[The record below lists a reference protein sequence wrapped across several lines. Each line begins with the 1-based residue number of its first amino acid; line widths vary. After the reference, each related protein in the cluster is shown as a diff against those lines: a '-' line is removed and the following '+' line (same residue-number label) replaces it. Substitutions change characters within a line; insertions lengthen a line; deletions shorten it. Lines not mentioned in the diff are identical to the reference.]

1 MCTVISKLL
10 TVTQIKQCLWNDAL
24 CVIGL
29 MINQIVFCIFS
40 LLIQERV
47 LSLNPLWRKYNSVTL
62 WLCFCESAMNVL
74 FILQLWAEM
83 VNNCGLHFN
92 IVRVCVRV
100 YTCNSCHFNKSNI
113 FVKFITQLHQSHHVR
128 CLLSLLTPLPLPLM
142 PIPVGP
148 HVVAP
153 RPSSRGLQE
162 LQYAFFLPVRE
173 RCSSRNKHIHW
184 WRKDKEVLCL
194 YTSLFHLRTSGTLG
208 LQGGASRSLGPVGK
222 ARQLG
227 WL

>member
-1 MCTVISKLL
+1 
-10 TVTQIKQCLWNDAL
+10 
-24 CVIGL
+24 
-29 MINQIVFCIFS
+29 
-40 LLIQERV
+40 
-47 LSLNPLWRKYNSVTL
+47 
-62 WLCFCESAMNVL
+62 MNVL

-83 VNNCGLHFN
+83 VNNCIGYTSILWE
-92 IVRVCVRV
+92 CVRV
-100 YTCNSCHFNKSNI
+100 YTCNSCHFNKSYI

-128 CLLSLLTPLPLPLM
+128 CLLSLLTPPPLPLM
-142 PIPVGP
+142 PIPVRP
-148 HVVAP
+148 HAVAP
-153 RPSSRGLQE
+153 PLSSPGLQE
-162 LQYAFFLPVRE
+162 LQHAFFLPARE
-173 RCSSRNKHIHW
+173 QCSSHNKHIHW